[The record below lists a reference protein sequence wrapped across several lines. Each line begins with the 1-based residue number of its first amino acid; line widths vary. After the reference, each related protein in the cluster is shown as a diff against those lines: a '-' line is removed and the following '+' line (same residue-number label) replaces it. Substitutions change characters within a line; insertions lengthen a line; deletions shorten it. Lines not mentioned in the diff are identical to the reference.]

1 MLQYLAL
8 YVFSLR
14 FIVMLFSSQTSYL
27 CYFAHYKLVRQQKIQ
42 FMLTDTKSY
51 KRFKDFVTFCKTCY
65 EQIKQIGN
73 IREYLFTVI
82 KNEIEPV
89 LSNDTKDTVLNQL
102 RNLIYSTEQLNNKF
116 FNKELLPT
124 ILKQLDMTN
133 SETRKAFQ
141 NLSAK
146 LFKIGFCLNTYTG
159 SSLGLTD
166 FVVGKTDTN
175 RIPTSTK
182 ARQMDVVDVEKIY
195 SEVLDETLANLKENK
210 SMLYYITHSGARANW
225 SQIKQML
232 VGRGYVDAGDGRVLY
247 ISGNYLDGLD
257 IPDMLLTGIGAVK
270 AVYDKSVNTYRPGYL
285 TRQLMY
291 CAVSELISDDCGSTE
306 YFELHVTNKKL
317 AESLIGK
324 YYLDEESNTLKKI
337 EPNMVDDI
345 IGKKLKLRSVL
356 YCNHKWHICKTC
368 FGDTYVTRHYTRIA
382 SIMAQI
388 LGERATQ
395 LSMRAFHTGG
405 SVSFSVDAA
414 SLVANYPDYLAVKDK
429 TVYTKKPCQI
439 DIPETYLTTT
449 GIVLMNTTLTLKY
462 EDGTEI
468 NIPLVKGDILHARK
482 TKKLSANTPIA
493 DLGVQHIS
501 TQIAILES
509 VLQRKDIVTN
519 PELFTHLLYSLFSD
533 VATYDF
539 GYFEL
544 LTAHLL
550 FHNGKPMIAYTGSE
564 VKKIKEWTK
573 MPLKLI
579 PHMLSWKRGFGYERL
594 KLALDK
600 MLLNPESD
608 MSEGFLE
615 QVTFSNWPI
624 DPFDIADSAKDPYK
638 L

>member
-1 MLQYLAL
+1 MLIDAKTY
-8 YVFSLR
+8 
-14 FIVMLFSSQTSYL
+14 T
-27 CYFAHYKLVRQQKIQ
+27 
-42 FMLTDTKSY
+42 
-51 KRFKDFVTFCKTCY
+51 RFKDFVTFCKTCY
-65 EQIKQIGN
+65 EQVKERGSVRQ
-73 IREYLFTVI
+73 YLFDII
-82 KNEIEPV
+82 KNEIDLV
-89 LSNDTKDTVLNQL
+89 LRDNDIKTEFLSQVEK
-102 RNLIYSTEQLNNKF
+102 LIYNAEELNNKF
-116 FNKELLPT
+116 FNKTLLPT
-124 ILKQLDMTN
+124 ILKQLDMTDPN
-133 SETRKAFQ
+133 ARKAFQ
-141 NLSAK
+141 SLSAK
-146 LFKIGFCLNTYTG
+146 LFKIGFCLNTFVG

-166 FVVGKTDTN
+166 FIVGKTDTS
-175 RIPTSTK
+175 RIPKSEQ
-182 ARQMDVVDVEKIY
+182 ARQMDVVDVERVY
-195 SEVLDETLANLKENK
+195 NEVLNETLQKLKENK
-210 SMLYYITHSGARANW
+210 SMLYYIVQSGARANW
-225 SQIKQML
+225 SQVKQML

-247 ISGNYLDGLD
+247 IAGNYLDGLD

-306 YFELHVTNKKL
+306 YYEMHVTNRKL

-324 YYLDEESNTLKKI
+324 YYLDEETNTLKKI
-337 EPNMVDDI
+337 EPHMVDYI

-356 YCNHKWHICKTC
+356 YCNHRWHICKTC

-414 SLVANYPDYLAVKDK
+414 TLVANYPEHLAVRDK
-429 TVYTKKPCQI
+429 TVITKKLCQVE
-439 DIPETYLTTT
+439 IPETYLTTT
-449 GIVLMNTTLTLKY
+449 GIVLMNTTITLKY
-462 EDGTEI
+462 DDGTEI
-468 NIPLVKGDILHARK
+468 NIPLVKGDILHVRK
-482 TKKLSANTPIA
+482 TKKLQANTPIA

-550 FHNGKPMIAYTGSE
+550 FHNGKPMIAYTGTE

-579 PHMLSWKRGFGYERL
+579 PHLLSWKRGFGYERL
-594 KLALDK
+594 KLALDR

-608 MSEGFLE
+608 MPEGFLE

-624 DPFDIADSAKDPYK
+624 DPFDIADSARNPYR